1 MAIITAIEGSTH
13 GIIHQTDT
21 TSLDTRGICEGT
33 YPEDVSIPLHAA
45 WMETTFQDPGGW
57 LFFFLF
63 IPFFSGG
70 GSTLTFSTL
79 HRIWA
84 AAKTARSLQEEIL
97 LPSNRE
103 LAHRKGGQTERQLY
117 LWH

>member
-45 WMETTFQDPGGW
+45 WLETFQDPGGW

-63 IPFFSGG
+63 IIFFWWWEHTDLFHLAQDM
-70 GSTLTFSTL
+70 GSSQNCE
-79 HRIWA
+79 IS
-84 AAKTARSLQEEIL
+84 ARRDHATQQQGTCS
-97 LPSNRE
+97 
-103 LAHRKGGQTERQLY
+103 
-117 LWH
+117 